1 VEVYG
6 GQQGDAGA
14 AAGTSGSADAS
25 DTGDTGSEAG
35 NAAATSAADASAGMG
50 SNATDTGDLGS
61 EAANDAATAAGAAS
75 VGMGTLSS
83 YSKPGM
89 VATNI
94 ANTMAANP
102 VGYGIANVV
111 GAMMG
116 IPGLGIGL
124 AAANAYGG
132 GGTNSSTGTSS
143 SEGGGDGGTSTS
155 SFDSALL
162 SPDLLNSY
170 NLAKNRDY
178 RLYQG
183 ASNPFYSMQ
192 AVPSGGINNLYTE
205 FKKGGRVSFTK
216 GGSASKGLNYLTG
229 L

>member
-1 VEVYG
+1 MG
-6 GQQGDAGA
+6 GP
-14 AAGTSGSADAS
+14 
-25 DTGDTGSEAG
+25 
-35 NAAATSAADASAGMG
+35 
-50 SNATDTGDLGS
+50 TDTGDLGS
-61 EAANDAATAAGAAS
+61 EAANDAATAAAAAS

-94 ANTMAANP
+94 MNTMAANP
-102 VGYGIANVV
+102 VGYGIANAV

-116 IPGLGIGL
+116 MPGLGFGL
-124 AAANAYGG
+124 AAANTYGG
-132 GGTNSSTGTSS
+132 GGTNSSTGSNS
-143 SEGGGDGGTSTS
+143 SEGGGDGGTPSS
-155 SFDSALL
+155 SFDSALF

-183 ASNPFYSMQ
+183 ANNPFYSMQ
-192 AVPSGGINNLYTE
+192 TSPSGGINNIYTE
-205 FKKGGRVSFTK
+205 FKKGGRVEAKKSK
-216 GGSASKGLNYLTG
+216 SNSKKGLNYLMG